1 MLCHRLLFIKSKAVL
16 TPRYTFK
23 RNICL
28 LPEGFRCDLRGIYTK
43 SLSGFLLKNASDILY
58 ASRSLKCLHMITFCD
73 IVQIA
78 VKTTQ
83 LFQILCLIDPVKLIL
98 NLDKFPFIGN
108 RIQILDII

>member
-1 MLCHRLLFIKSKAVL
+1 
-16 TPRYTFK
+16 
-23 RNICL
+23 
-28 LPEGFRCDLRGIYTK
+28 
-43 SLSGFLLKNASDILY
+43 
-58 ASRSLKCLHMITFCD
+58 MITFCD